1 MAADARGFD
10 FYKEKASVK
19 NLDDAKV
26 LSLLAL
32 LVQKYKN
39 LRRRHCA
46 KVAKWR
52 KDNCLTVHNI
62 EHKPILTFADAPMH
76 DSLMAC
82 TKSFEKPSVIQ
93 SQCWPVLLAG
103 RDIVGI
109 ASTGSGKTLAF
120 GLPGPY

>member
-1 MAADARGFD
+1 
-10 FYKEKASVK
+10 
-19 NLDDAKV
+19 
-26 LSLLAL
+26 
-32 LVQKYKN
+32 
-39 LRRRHCA
+39 
-46 KVAKWR
+46 
-52 KDNCLTVHNI
+52 
-62 EHKPILTFADAPMH
+62 MH

-120 GLPGPY
+120 GLPGPS